1 MGQKM
6 NNNNNKTKENQPLIE
21 KTMIA
26 ITIVEHLCAKN
37 YTRKQ
42 PFLSFTLHTH
52 THTHTHTNSNYYSYF
67 PIKTEK
73 VNLPNITEFRGLE
86 IEFDPKSVSLQGPL
100 SF

>member
-52 THTHTHTNSNYYSYF
+52 THTHTHTKIAITILIFLSRQKKSTC
-67 PIKTEK
+67 PISQSSEA
-73 VNLPNITEFRGLE
+73 
-86 IEFDPKSVSLQGPL
+86 
-100 SF
+100 